1 MSPTETVA
9 PAQPPV
15 AQRDPRSTTLHGA
28 TLHDDY
34 AWLRDKGSPE
44 VTAYLEAENAFTAA
58 NMAGTE
64 KLQQDLY
71 NEILSHIQ
79 EDDSSVPY
87 RDGAWEYITRTE
99 KGQQYA
105 RYCRRPVLNNT
116 AGEQSESVILDV
128 NELAKGQAF
137 MAIGSSAISP
147 DGNLLAYTT
156 DNTGFRQYTLH
167 IKDLRTGDLLPDTAQ
182 RVGAIVWTPDSNMLF
197 YTVEDEQTKRHDRV
211 LRHTLG
217 QHTVEDALVFE
228 ETDERFN
235 VGVGRTRD

>member
-79 EDDSSVPY
+79 EDDSTVPY

-105 RYCRRPVLNNT
+105 RYCRRPLDAQGNVD
-116 AGEQSESVILDV
+116 ASAEQVFLDV
-128 NELAKGQAF
+128 NQLAEGQAF
-137 MAIGSSAISP
+137 MSVGALTVSP
-147 DGNLLAYTT
+147 DGRLLAYIT
-156 DNTGFRQYTLH
+156 DNT
-167 IKDLRTGDLLPDTAQ
+167 
-182 RVGAIVWTPDSNMLF
+182 
-197 YTVEDEQTKRHDRV
+197 
-211 LRHTLG
+211 
-217 QHTVEDALVFE
+217 
-228 ETDERFN
+228 
-235 VGVGRTRD
+235 